1 MSVNLNHQMFQ
12 AFAPAIKDPSG
23 HRDPAQYEQLWQKH
37 GRDQEPLT
45 ADEQKLLNSP
55 RFNRLTRE
63 ADAPDETALK
73 AKMGRNELRQQLGVS
88 SLKSPDLS
96 GQVSTASY
104 DLLHRIEHD
113 RPDLLPT
120 IHHFLKDLH
129 ESTRRPDNETFP
141 SDMNARLPRKA
152 PSSTLRSFG

>member
-12 AFAPAIKDPSG
+12 AFTPDIKDPSS
-23 HRDPAQYEQLWQKH
+23 HQDPAQYEQLWQKY
-37 GRDQEPLT
+37 GKDQEPLS

-55 RFNRLTRE
+55 RFNRRTRE

-73 AKMGRNELRQQLGVS
+73 DKMGRNELRQQLGVS
-88 SLKSPDLS
+88 SRKYPDLP
-96 GQVSTASY
+96 GHASTVSY

-129 ESTRRPDNETFP
+129 ESTVHPDNGALP
-141 SDMNARLPRKA
+141 SHINARLPGKA
-152 PSSTLRSFG
+152 PSSLRSFG